1 MRSLKAVMGV
11 GVVVVVF
18 LLIVKLFPVYL
29 ASYQFQDQLGSISRL
44 AAYSPTVK
52 SEDDIRHLVEEQVK
66 DIGIPLKPEEIHVFH
81 QGQTV
86 IIWADYTVHVDFP
99 THPMD
104 LSFHPAAKNG
114 EKIERS
120 AVPQNQ

>member
-104 LSFHPAAKNG
+104 LNFHPAAKNG

>member
-1 MRSLKAVMGV
+1 MRTLKAVMGV
-11 GVVVVVF
+11 AVVVVVF

-29 ASYQFQDQLGSISRL
+29 ASYQFQDQINSISRL

-52 SEDDIRHLVEEQVK
+52 SDDDIRHLVDEQVR
-66 DIGIPLKPEEIHVFH
+66 DIGIPLKPEEIHVFR
-81 QGQTV
+81 QGATV
-86 IIWADYTVHVDFP
+86 IIWADYSVHVDFP

-104 LSFHPAAKNG
+104 LKFHPAAKNG
-114 EKIERS
+114 EKIEPS

>member
-1 MRSLKAVMGV
+1 MRTLKAVMGV
-11 GVVVVVF
+11 AVVVIVF
-18 LLIVKLFPVYL
+18 LLVAKLFPVYL
-29 ASYQFQDQLGSISRL
+29 ANYQFQDQLNSISRL

-52 SEDDIRHLVEEQVK
+52 SEDDIRRLVDEQVR
-66 DIGIPLKPEEIHVFH
+66 DIGIPLKTEEIHVFH

-104 LSFHPAAKNG
+104 LKFRPAAKNG
-114 EKIERS
+114 EKIEPT